1 MNLMLARSWRIV
13 ARTLLVAAGACAGT
27 SSYPQDAPSEYALK
41 AAFVYQFLSYV
52 TWPDGNAS
60 ADGRIHIGVVG
71 AQELVD
77 NLQTIA
83 ESPEGSLRMIDIS
96 RLELDG
102 DARDLQV
109 LFVGTAF
116 TDGADLLLQG
126 AVANAVLTV
135 TEELPRPAN
144 SIINF
149 EIIDNRVRFDID
161 LALAREH
168 GMDIS
173 ARLLQVALRVLDQP

>member
-1 MNLMLARSWRIV
+1 
-13 ARTLLVAAGACAGT
+13 
-27 SSYPQDAPSEYALK
+27 
-41 AAFVYQFLSYV
+41 
-52 TWPDGNAS
+52 
-60 ADGRIHIGVVG
+60 
-71 AQELVD
+71 
-77 NLQTIA
+77 
-83 ESPEGSLRMIDIS
+83 MIDIS

-109 LFVGTAF
+109 LFVGTVC
-116 TDGADLLLQG
+116 TDGADLLLQD